1 MLKKRSMLAGAFAV
15 LAACG
20 GGAETP
26 SGKPAP
32 NLGAPGANIA
42 AVCERAMGWQAERI
56 GAQTERG
63 ERFLRGAKPCCAK
76 GAALAADLD
85 SKQRLVLWHKY
96 FAFDPTKITYE
107 EQQAS
112 RAAMDEA
119 TGYMGINATAAINDV
134 MLAVEVC
141 VQDLDK

>member
-1 MLKKRSMLAGAFAV
+1 MLKKYSIPAAAFAA

-26 SGKPAP
+26 ADKPAAA
-32 NLGAPGANIA
+32 LGAPGKNVA
-42 AVCERAMGWQAERI
+42 AVCERAMGWQAERV
-56 GAQTERG
+56 GPQTERG
-63 ERFLRGAKPCCAK
+63 SRFLRGAKPCCAK
-76 GAALAADLD
+76 GAGLASALDD
-85 SKQRLVLWHKY
+85 SQRLVLWHKY

-119 TGYMGINATAAINDV
+119 TGVMNINALSAVNDV
-134 MLAVEVC
+134 MVEVEVC
-141 VQDLDK
+141 IEDLDK